1 MLIGTESEI
10 ILACNNDTLAKK
22 YASKISMWKCQQ
34 NRASQQVKQIPF
46 PTYFSWNE
54 SQNVFSFGTFRSRKR
69 VSHLMLNEEIKK
81 NKIDS
86 TFLSEFQHEKTL
98 IGQGISKKKKE
109 IIKVSL
115 TKRNLP
121 FQNLQSHPFNIK

>member
-1 MLIGTESEI
+1 
-10 ILACNNDTLAKK
+10 
-22 YASKISMWKCQQ
+22 
-34 NRASQQVKQIPF
+34 
-46 PTYFSWNE
+46 
-54 SQNVFSFGTFRSRKR
+54 
-69 VSHLMLNEEIKK
+69 MLNEEIIK

-86 TFLSEFQHEKTL
+86 TFLNEFQHEKTL